1 MTFDIRA
8 ENTTP
13 MMGGTNLAIHHP
25 DTLIGDLEPDL
36 AAQTDDKAD
45 VVL

>member
-1 MTFDIRA
+1 MAFDIRA
-8 ENTTP
+8 ENMTP

-25 DTLIGDLEPDL
+25 DTLIRDLKPDL
-36 AAQTDDKAD
+36 AAQTDDEAD